1 MIIFVERKTVQN
13 PILKYATE
21 IGWEL
26 LDSEKVLDLR
36 DGETGILFED
46 VLKQKL
52 FEFNPWLEEETIE
65 EIIKDI
71 EQRTQAGILGNQ
83 KIVNYLRGNIPFY
96 SKREKQELNVKFL
109 DFENPENNV
118 FQVTSELSFTQGKIY
133 NRFDLVFYINGIP
146 VIIAEAKTPEEEE
159 GVFEAL
165 SQIQRYH
172 RESFE
177 FMKVPPIFV
186 VSNLLEFRYGTTW
199 NFEAKNL
206 YYWRDGENFEEL
218 VKTFFDKRRVL
229 SFLEDYIV
237 FWVVQ
242 GELKKILLNFHQIR
256 GVENIVKRV
265 LENKKKKGLIWH
277 TQGSGKTLTMIVAAH
292 KLRKIPQLENPTL
305 IAVVDRNELEE
316 QFLRNLENYE
326 FPVIEE
332 AKSKRHLQ
340 TLLKSDYRGL
350 IVTTIHKFERMPAE
364 ISQRENII
372 AFVDEAHRSQ
382 EGELATYMRAA
393 LPNAFFFGFTGTPI
407 DKTNIGKGTFLTF
420 GKEDKPQGYLDKY
433 SILDSLRDNTTIP
446 IYYTL
451 APNQLL
457 APSDI
462 LEKEFFKMIEEEAIV
477 DLETLDKKILE
488 KAVRLR
494 NLLKSKDRV
503 NRVAQFVAKHFK
515 ENITP
520 MGLKAILV
528 GVDREACAL
537 LKQKLDEYLPPEY
550 SRAVYTPDY
559 RDPDFMKKYYLSEE
573 EEKNIKKNFLKRGEM
588 PKILIVTSKLLT
600 GFDAPILYTLYLDK
614 PMSDH
619 TLLQAIARVNRPFS
633 GGEGINPKTSGLIL
647 DFIGIFDKLEKALRF
662 DSATIEGV
670 VVDLEK
676 IKEEFKKLMKK
687 GEAYI
692 NISGRKIDDKAVEQI
707 IDYFS
712 DKEKRR
718 EFIKFYQEIE
728 KQYEI
733 LSPDPFLRPYL
744 EDYFIL
750 SGIFKVIKANFYKIK
765 ISAEIWQKTSQLIRE
780 KTKTEGLKETLP
792 LYPID
797 ERAIKIIHEDSSPE
811 KVKIIKIHRTITI
824 LIDTEGPKQPFLFS
838 LKEKLEKILEEFE
851 QRQITTKETLE
862 KLESLIKEINTAKFE
877 KEKLKLSENQFG
889 IYWTLKDII
898 PEGEKNKKIAVEISK
913 LMKEYSNWVFNNEIA
928 RILKRQIIK
937 ELLPVCGQP
946 ERGLEKMK
954 EILDIDRYIHQSQ

>member
-1 MIIFVERKTVQN
+1 
-13 PILKYATE
+13 
-21 IGWEL
+21 
-26 LDSEKVLDLR
+26 
-36 DGETGILFED
+36 
-46 VLKQKL
+46 
-52 FEFNPWLEEETIE
+52 
-65 EIIKDI
+65 
-71 EQRTQAGILGNQ
+71 
-83 KIVNYLRGNIPFY
+83 
-96 SKREKQELNVKFL
+96 
-109 DFENPENNV
+109 
-118 FQVTSELSFTQGKIY
+118 
-133 NRFDLVFYINGIP
+133 
-146 VIIAEAKTPEEEE
+146 
-159 GVFEAL
+159 
-165 SQIQRYH
+165 
-172 RESFE
+172 
-177 FMKVPPIFV
+177 
-186 VSNLLEFRYGTTW
+186 
-199 NFEAKNL
+199 
-206 YYWRDGENFEEL
+206 
-218 VKTFFDKRRVL
+218 
-229 SFLEDYIV
+229 
-237 FWVVQ
+237 
-242 GELKKILLNFHQIR
+242 
-256 GVENIVKRV
+256 
-265 LENKKKKGLIWH
+265 
-277 TQGSGKTLTMIVAAH
+277 
-292 KLRKIPQLENPTL
+292 
-305 IAVVDRNELEE
+305 
-316 QFLRNLENYE
+316 
-326 FPVIEE
+326 
-332 AKSKRHLQ
+332 
-340 TLLKSDYRGL
+340 
-350 IVTTIHKFERMPAE
+350 
-364 ISQRENII
+364 
-372 AFVDEAHRSQ
+372 
-382 EGELATYMRAA
+382 
-393 LPNAFFFGFTGTPI
+393 
-407 DKTNIGKGTFLTF
+407 
-420 GKEDKPQGYLDKY
+420 
-433 SILDSLRDNTTIP
+433 
-446 IYYTL
+446 
-451 APNQLL
+451 
-457 APSDI
+457 
-462 LEKEFFKMIEEEAIV
+462 
-477 DLETLDKKILE
+477 
-488 KAVRLR
+488 
-494 NLLKSKDRV
+494 
-503 NRVAQFVAKHFK
+503 
-515 ENITP
+515 
-520 MGLKAILV
+520 
-528 GVDREACAL
+528 
-537 LKQKLDEYLPPEY
+537 
-550 SRAVYTPDY
+550 
-559 RDPDFMKKYYLSEE
+559 MKKYYLSEE

-718 EFIKFYQEIE
+718 EFIKFYQETE

-838 LKEKLEKILEEFE
+838 LKEKLEKILGEFE

-898 PEGEKNKKIAVEISK
+898 PEGEKNKKIAVEIGK